1 MFFSFEAS
9 AQYEIILD
17 GTVKSVEKD
26 SLLAAA
32 QANKISNQLISEG
45 YLNYTL
51 EKSDEAYTFSS
62 GPQYTFGDIKMDENV
77 KNILAASGYKD
88 YLLKNA
94 PTSKKTIS
102 KLTNQA
108 LSYLQNQGYINARL
122 SLKDTKIIDQKVNTT
137 LHINKGNQIVND
149 SIMVLNGNKI
159 SRSFLHRY
167 LDIPFKKPFDARK
180 FKNIRQKINNLPYLR
195 MDTDPDIN
203 LVYERAEVVL
213 NMQDVKASRFDFIIG
228 ILPQTSS
235 GNTKYKVIGEFT
247 TEMNNF
253 FGYGESFYAHIQRL
267 QSDNQE
273 LDLRA
278 SYPYLFNTPL
288 VTEGSFKLYKNG
300 GDFIE
305 LKADV
310 GVNYALNDFTTIGG
324 FIDYR
329 SSRLIDIDSTQL
341 LRTKKLPEQLDLSL
355 TGFSVNITSQNLDY
369 QFNPSKGYR
378 ISLHTPFSRKKI
390 IRNRSIEALSNQ
402 NIDFVQGY
410 DTLNL
415 NTFQLR
421 PQLDIDYY
429 LPLSS
434 RFILKVGSKNGY
446 IFNNYKVYEN
456 EYFRLGGHGLLRG
469 FDELSITTQAFSVWQ
484 AEVRLKINETSFISL
499 PFVDSG
505 WIHRP
510 DEPWEHALGL
520 GMGMNFGTPVGMFN
534 VSFAAGKRR
543 DLPFNFNNIKV
554 HFGYVSLF

>member
-1 MFFSFEAS
+1 M
-9 AQYEIILD
+9 LD
-17 GTVKSVEKD
+17 GKTQSVEKD
-26 SLLAAA
+26 SLLAVAKT
-32 QANKISNQLISEG
+32 QKISNQLIADG

-51 EKSDEAYTFSS
+51 KKSENAYTFSS
-62 GPQYTFGDIKMDENV
+62 GKRYVFGAVKMDESV
-77 KNILAASGYKD
+77 KNILAASGYKNH
-88 YLLKNA
+88 LLRDT
-94 PTSKKTIS
+94 PTSQSSLSQWTKK
-102 KLTNQA
+102 A
-108 LSYLQNQGYINARL
+108 LSYLENQGYINATL
-122 SLKDTKIIDQKVNTT
+122 SLKNTKIVDNKVNTT
-137 LHINKGNQIVND
+137 LHIQKGNQIVND
-149 SIMVLNGNKI
+149 SIALLNDNKI
-159 SRSFLHRY
+159 ARSFLHRY

-180 FKNIRQKINNLPYLR
+180 FKNIRQKINNLPYLK

-203 LVYERAEVVL
+203 LIYERAEIVL

-288 VTEGSFKLYKNG
+288 ITEGSFKLYRNSG
-300 GDFIE
+300 EFIE
-305 LKADV
+305 LKADI
-310 GVNYALNDFTTIGG
+310 GANYALNDFTTIGG

-329 SSRLIDIDSTQL
+329 SSRLIDIDSTQI
-341 LRTKKLPEQLDLSL
+341 LRTKQLPKQLDLSL
-355 TGFSVNITSQNLDY
+355 TGFSINVTTQNLDY
-369 QFNPSKGYR
+369 RLNPSKGYR
-378 ISLHTPFSRKKI
+378 ARLHTPFYRKKI
-390 IRNRSIEALSNQ
+390 IRNRSIEALSTQ
-402 NIDFVQGY
+402 NIDFVQAY

-415 NTFQLR
+415 STFQLR

-429 LPLSS
+429 LSIS
-434 RFILKVGSKNGY
+434 NRFVFKVGSKNGY
-446 IFNNYKVYEN
+446 IFNNYKIYDN

-469 FDELSITTQAFSVWQ
+469 FDELSITAQAYSVLQ
-484 AEVRLKINETSFISL
+484 AELRLMINQNSFISL

-505 WIHRP
+505 WMYRP
-510 DEPWEHALGL
+510 DDGWENALGM

-543 DLPFNFNNIKV
+543 NLLFNFNNIKV